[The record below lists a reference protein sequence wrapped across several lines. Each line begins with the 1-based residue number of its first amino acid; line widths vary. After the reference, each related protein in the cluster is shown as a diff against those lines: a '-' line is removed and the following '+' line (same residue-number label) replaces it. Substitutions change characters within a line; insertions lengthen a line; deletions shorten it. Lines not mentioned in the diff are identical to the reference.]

1 MNYLGKIRR
10 LHLVKEIIKPEPN
23 KLLLFDGMQFHAG
36 NPPLTSSKRIVIN
49 MNFRKQ

>member
-1 MNYLGKIRR
+1 MKQEFR
-10 LHLVKEIIKPEPN
+10 VKEIIKPEPN

-36 NPPLTSSKRIVIN
+36 NPPLTSKKRIVVN